1 MTRITR
7 VESLKSDLGV
17 ADLVDISAPPLE
29 EGEVLARIERFA
41 LTTNNM
47 TYAVYGDA
55 LKYWNLFPA
64 ELPGHGCMPAWGH
77 AEIVESRSSEVPVGT
92 RVFGYFPLAT
102 HLTMRPTKVTS
113 RSFIDG
119 AEHRTGTPQVYNL
132 YELQPEAADPR
143 LDSLTAIFRAL
154 FITSYTAADY
164 LRDRDFFDAEQF
176 VISSASSK
184 TAYGAAY
191 CLADSPAQRIALTSA
206 RNVDFVNGL
215 GHYDATH
222 EYADLTAIDA
232 TRRTVYVDLSGD
244 GDLRRRVHE
253 HFGDQLAFDCLVGS
267 TQADGFPE
275 EDSSL
280 AGPAPVFFFAAL
292 QLDAYKAEG
301 QSRTFMQRYLR
312 DEREFLERVGAPE
325 QPSITLLEHTGLD
338 DALGV
343 IAGFHDGSTDP
354 AAGHVFFPDASSSGR
369 HHPFA

>member
-1 MTRITR
+1 MTRYAR

-17 ADLVDISAPPLE
+17 ADLVELPTPQLD
-29 EGEVLARIERFA
+29 EGEVLARIERVA

-47 TYAVYGDA
+47 TYAVYGDT
-55 LKYWNLFPA
+55 LGYWNLFPA
-64 ELPGHGCMPAWGH
+64 EQAGYGCMPAWGY
-77 AEIVESRSSEVPVGT
+77 AEIVESRASDVPVGT
-92 RVFGYFPLAT
+92 RIFGYFPIAT
-102 HLTMRPTKVTS
+102 HLTMRPTTVTA
-113 RSFIDG
+113 RSFVDG

-132 YELQPEAADPR
+132 YELQTGETDPR
-143 LDSLTAIFRAL
+143 QDSLTAIFRPL

-206 RNVDFVNGL
+206 RNIEFVKGL
-215 GHYDATH
+215 GHYTATH
-222 EYADLTAIDA
+222 EYADLTAIDS

-253 HFGDQLAFDCLVGS
+253 HFGDRLAFDCLIGS

-275 EDSSL
+275 ADDSL
-280 AGPAPVFFFAAL
+280 VGPAPVFFFAAL

-301 QSRTFMQRYLR
+301 QSRAFMQRYRR
-312 DEREFLERVGAPE
+312 DERAFLERVGGTE
-325 QPSITLLEHTGLD
+325 QPSIELLEHTGLE
-338 DALGV
+338 DAPAV

-354 AAGHVFFPDASSSGR
+354 AVGHVFLPNAG
-369 HHPFA
+369 

>member
-17 ADLVDISAPPLE
+17 ADLVDISAPSLE

-113 RSFIDG
+113 RSFTDG
-119 AEHRTGTPQVYNL
+119 AEHRTGTPEVYNL
-132 YELQPEAADPR
+132 YELQPEDADPR

-164 LRDRDFFDAEQF
+164 LRERDYFDAEQF

-184 TAYGAAY
+184 TAYGIAY
-191 CLADSPAQRIALTSA
+191 CLTDSPAEKIALTSA
-206 RNVDFVNGL
+206 RNIDFVNGL
-215 GHYDATH
+215 GHYTQAH
-222 EYADLTAIDA
+222 EYADLTALDPSK
-232 TRRTVYVDLSGD
+232 RTVYVDLSGD

-267 TQADGFPE
+267 TQAEGFPE
-275 EDSSL
+275 EDASL
-280 AGPAPVFFFAAL
+280 VGPAPVFFFAAL
-292 QLDAYKAEG
+292 QLDAYKAAG
-301 QSRTFMQRYLR
+301 QSRPFMQRYR
-312 DEREFLERVGAPE
+312 DDEREFLERVAAPE
-325 QPSITLLEHTGLD
+325 RPSIKLIEHAGLE
-338 DALGV
+338 DAPTV
-343 IAGFHDGSTDP
+343 IAEFHDGTTDP
-354 AAGHVFFPDASSSGR
+354 VAGHVFIPNVG
-369 HHPFA
+369 

>member
-1 MTRITR
+1 MTRSFR

-17 ADLVDISAPPLE
+17 AELVDIPTPQLD

-55 LKYWNLFPA
+55 LGYWNLFPA
-64 ELPGHGCMPAWGH
+64 TRPGYGCMPAWGY
-77 AEIVESRSSEVPVGT
+77 AEIVESMAPGVPVGT
-92 RVFGYFPLAT
+92 RVFGYFPIAT

-113 RSFIDG
+113 RSFVDG
-119 AEHRTGTPQVYNL
+119 AEHRTGTPEVYNL
-132 YELQPEAADPR
+132 YELQPQDADPR
-143 LDSLTAIFRAL
+143 LDSLTAIYRAL

-164 LRDRDFFDAEQF
+164 LRDRDFFGAEQF

-206 RNVDFVNGL
+206 RNVDFVNRL
-215 GHYDATH
+215 GHYDAAH

-232 TRRTVYVDLSGD
+232 TKRTVYVDLSGD

-280 AGPAPVFFFAAL
+280 VGPAPVFFFAAL

-312 DEREFLERVGAPE
+312 DEREFLERVAASD
-325 QPSITLLEHTGLD
+325 QPSITLREHAGLD

-354 AAGHVFFPDASSSGR
+354 AVGHVFVPDAG
-369 HHPFA
+369 

>member
-1 MTRITR
+1 MTRCAR

-17 ADLVDISAPPLE
+17 ADLVDLPTPRLD

-77 AEIVESRSSEVPVGT
+77 AEIVESRASEVPVGT
-92 RVFGYFPLAT
+92 RVFGYFPIAT
-102 HLTMRPTKVTS
+102 HLTMRPTTVTS

-132 YELQPEAADPR
+132 YEFEPQDADPR

-164 LRDRDFFDAEQF
+164 LRERDFFDAEQF

-184 TAYGAAY
+184 TAYGTAY
-191 CLADSPAQRIALTSA
+191 CLADSPARKIALTSA
-206 RNVDFVNGL
+206 RNMDFVKGL
-215 GHYDATH
+215 GHYTEAH
-222 EYADLTAIDA
+222 EYADLAAIDPDK
-232 TRRTVYVDLSGD
+232 RTVYVDLSGD
-244 GDLRRRVHE
+244 GALRRRVHE

-267 TQADGFPE
+267 TQAEGFPE
-275 EDSSL
+275 EDASL
-280 AGPAPVFFFAAL
+280 VGPAPVFFFAAL
-292 QLDAYKAEG
+292 QLDAYKAQG
-301 QSRTFMQRYLR
+301 QSRAFMQRYGR
-312 DEREFLERVGAPE
+312 DEREFLERVGGPD
-325 QPSITLLEHTGLD
+325 QPSIKLVEHAGLE
-338 DALGV
+338 DAPAV
-343 IAGFHDGSTDP
+343 IAEFHDGSTDP
-354 AAGHVFFPDASSSGR
+354 VAGHVFAPNAE
-369 HHPFA
+369 

>member
-1 MTRITR
+1 MTRCAR

-17 ADLVDISAPPLE
+17 ADLVDLPTPQLD

-77 AEIVESRSSEVPVGT
+77 AEIVESRASEVPVGT
-92 RVFGYFPLAT
+92 RVFGYFPIAT
-102 HLTMRPTKVTS
+102 HLTMRPTTVTS

-132 YELQPEAADPR
+132 YEFEPQDADPR

-164 LRDRDFFDAEQF
+164 LRERDFFDAEQF

-184 TAYGAAY
+184 TAYGTAY
-191 CLADSPAQRIALTSA
+191 CLADSPARKIALTSA
-206 RNVDFVNGL
+206 RNMDFVKGL
-215 GHYDATH
+215 GHYTEAH
-222 EYADLTAIDA
+222 EYADLAAIDPDK
-232 TRRTVYVDLSGD
+232 RTVYVDLSGD
-244 GDLRRRVHE
+244 GALRRRVHE

-267 TQADGFPE
+267 TQAEGFPE
-275 EDSSL
+275 EDASL
-280 AGPAPVFFFAAL
+280 VGPAPVFFFAAL
-292 QLDAYKAEG
+292 QLDAYKAQG
-301 QSRTFMQRYLR
+301 QSRAFMQRYGR
-312 DEREFLERVGAPE
+312 DEREFLERVGGPD
-325 QPSITLLEHTGLD
+325 QPSIKLVEHAGLE
-338 DALGV
+338 DAPAV
-343 IAGFHDGSTDP
+343 IAEFHDGSTDP
-354 AAGHVFFPDASSSGR
+354 VAGHVFAPNAE
-369 HHPFA
+369 